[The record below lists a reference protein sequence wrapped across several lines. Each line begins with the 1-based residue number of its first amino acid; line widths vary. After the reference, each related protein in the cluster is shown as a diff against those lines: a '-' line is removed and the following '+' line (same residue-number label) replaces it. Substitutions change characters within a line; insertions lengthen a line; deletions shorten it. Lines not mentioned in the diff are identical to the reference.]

1 MPRPQNKE
9 ELFNLRHAQAR
20 NVIERIFGVLKK
32 RFRILLI
39 GPEYDMTI
47 QAQIP
52 AALCALHNFIRIHDP
67 QEEEL
72 AGEEYPNQGGH
83 TGDGF
88 VRQASNVEDNN
99 PNGAVARRRN
109 EIALSMWNSYQAIL
123 REREA
128 SDDVDEF
135 LYDTD
140 VE

>member
-1 MPRPQNKE
+1 
-9 ELFNLRHAQAR
+9 LRHAQAR
-20 NVIERIFGVLKK
+20 NVIERIFGVVKK
-32 RFRILLI
+32 RFRILSL
-39 GPEYDMTI
+39 GPEYNLSI

-72 AGEEYPNQGGH
+72 ADEEYDNQGSY

-88 VRQASNVEDNN
+88 VRQVSNVEDNN
-99 PNGAVARRRN
+99 SNGAVTRQRDQ
-109 EIALSMWNSYQAIL
+109 IAQSMWQSYQAIL
-123 REREA
+123 RAREA

-135 LYDTD
+135 LYNAD